1 MNSRLQQKIEWSFP
15 RAPRSLVISDLPI
28 KEGTVL
34 FLEQNLLWWRGSQG
48 PVWNGHVWSIHHAR
62 NALRWVGCILVS
74 QIRWTQRLSRSY
86 SCLGYAPCKL
96 PKATLI
102 LHTELWAPQQE
113 QVEDFPSSIWWLLA
127 LSSTR
132 ELPWAEQGEP
142 SQATLL
148 LSDGQLG
155 LNLSQILYSH
165 LQSLVIFSFTNIY
178 IFLGIL
184 NPFQHCPSAAMR
196 GLPFQERDE
205 EFNTC
210 Q

>member
-48 PVWNGHVWSIHHAR
+48 SVWNGHVWSIHHAR

-74 QIRWTQRLSRSY
+74 HIRWTQRLSRSY

-102 LHTELWAPQQE
+102 LHTELGPAVSTPAGAGRGFPFLNLMAAGTQLHKGTPLSRTRGSQPGYSATVRWAAGAQSLSDTVQ
-113 QVEDFPSSIWWLLA
+113 PSTVFGNFFIHKYLHFLGYFKSFSA
-127 LSSTR
+127 LSFF
-132 ELPWAEQGEP
+132 
-142 SQATLL
+142 
-148 LSDGQLG
+148 
-155 LNLSQILYSH
+155 SH
-165 LQSLVIFSFTNIY
+165 ERT
-178 IFLGIL
+178 
-184 NPFQHCPSAAMR
+184 PFPR
-196 GLPFQERDE
+196 KGWRV
-205 EFNTC
+205 
-210 Q
+210 